1 MADIRSFEL
10 TGTVL
15 QVTGLKG
22 SNCCIVNHGTDVVYV
37 NRNQMLS
44 KNADGVVAINPGE
57 SVVYPDAGNTL
68 WFRGNGNIGLI
79 SSDYTVNFFR
89 NSP

>member
-10 TGTVL
+10 NGTTL

-22 SNCCIVNHGTDVVYV
+22 RNCCIVNHGADVVYV
-37 NRNQMLS
+37 NNTNALT
-44 KNADGVVAINPGE
+44 KNAAGVVEIHPGE
-57 SVVYPDAGNTL
+57 SVVYPDSGSSL
-68 WFRGNGNIGLI
+68 WFNGTGNIGLI
-79 SSDYTVNFFR
+79 ASDYTDNFFR